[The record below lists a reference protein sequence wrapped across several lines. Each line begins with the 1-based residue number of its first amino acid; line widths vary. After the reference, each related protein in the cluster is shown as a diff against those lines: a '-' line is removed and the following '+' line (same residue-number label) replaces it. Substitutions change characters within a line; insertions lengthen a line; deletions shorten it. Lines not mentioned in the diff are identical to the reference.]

1 MVYILAFHA
10 TAVSGLCVLAGVLVH
25 YFLLATFF
33 SMAADAILIFNKTIF
48 VFVKIPR
55 YVPVATIISWCK
67 FPLALLLLN
76 LLYCI
81 GLHLQIDNI

>member
-1 MVYILAFHA
+1 MYILAFHA

-33 SMAADAILIFNKTIF
+33 SMAADAILIFNKIIF

-55 YVPVATIISWCK
+55 YVPIATIISWCK
-67 FPLALLLLN
+67 FPLALLLPN
-76 LLYCI
+76 LLY
-81 GLHLQIDNI
+81 LHRVTPTN